1 MAIDAVAPDPSPPPG
16 RTPNPRP
23 AYEGQPYYTFDE
35 VMESISFWD
44 VVDIINPLQHIP
56 IINLLYRELTG
67 DEINGAAQIAGGGLY
82 GGIAGVGGA
91 IVTMVFEDIT
101 DGGVRQMARDI
112 MGLDDTPAAQMAA
125 RGGQVAASGG
135 GDGGGLIWAGAG
147 LPAPTPASVAG
158 LATPTAASAEVLAA
172 ARTMAPLAGPGG
184 AALASAGQA
193 GASLTTAL
201 DGTQS
206 AALAAFVAQQAGAGR
221 AAEGPPRNAPSLAAA
236 AGGSI
241 DAMAARSAP
250 APAVSASNDQQGQ
263 DMSDQSHHD
272 SDRNPGSDRADTP
285 RVFAREG
292 EAGGGADQTA
302 AVPPEIQQGRDALR
316 ARLAEARAA
325 SGADAAGA
333 TAAAALGSGTGG
345 DRPTGMTLAD
355 YRANPNRRA
364 ESLDTR
370 QLGGGGAPTGA
381 VAGVLPDAATMASL
395 LERNARVAEAA
406 DTRARLAADGAEL
419 SLTRTEGAFRAMP
432 VPPSAPDAVGAG
444 SSESGAS
451 GPVATQPWFSDR
463 VLAAMRQYDASR
475 RAEAL

>member
-1 MAIDAVAPDPSPPPG
+1 MAIDAVTPDASPPPG

-35 VMESISFWD
+35 VMESFSFWD
-44 VVDIINPLQHIP
+44 AVDIINPLQHIP
-56 IINLLYRELTG
+56 IVNLLYRELTG

-82 GGIAGVGGA
+82 GGLVGVGGA
-91 IVTMVFEDIT
+91 IVTMVFDEVT
-101 DGGVRQMARDI
+101 DGGARQMARDI
-112 MGLDDTPAAQMAA
+112 FGLDDSPAAQMAA
-125 RGGQVAASGG
+125 GGGQGS

-158 LATPTAASAEVLAA
+158 LAGPGATSAEALAA
-172 ARTMAPLAGPGG
+172 ARTMAPLAGPGS
-184 AALASAGQA
+184 AALASGDRA
-193 GASLTTAL
+193 GASLTTSL

-221 AAEGPPRNAPSLAAA
+221 AAEGPPRSAPPHASAA
-236 AGGSI
+236 AGTV
-241 DAMAARSAP
+241 DAIAARSAP

-263 DMSDQSHHD
+263 DMHDQSRHD
-272 SDRNPGSDRADTP
+272 SDRNPGSDLANTP
-285 RVFAREG
+285 REFGREG
-292 EAGGGADQTA
+292 GAGGGPDQTA
-302 AVPPEIQQGRDALR
+302 VVPPEIQQGRDALR

-325 SGADAAGA
+325 SGADGTSA
-333 TAAAALGSGTGG
+333 TAATAVAAGTGG
-345 DRPTGMTLAD
+345 DRPSGMTLAD

-364 ESLDTR
+364 ETHDAR
-370 QLGGGGAPTGA
+370 QSGAGGAPAGA
-381 VAGVLPDAATMASL
+381 VANLLPDAATMASL
-395 LERNARVAEAA
+395 MQRNARVAEAA
-406 DTRARLAADGAEL
+406 DSRARLAADGAER

-432 VPPSAPDAVGAG
+432 VPPSAPDSSGAG
-444 SSESGAS
+444 AA

>member
-82 GGIAGVGGA
+82 GGLVGIGGA
-91 IVTMVFEDIT
+91 IVTMAFDEIT
-101 DGGVRQMARDI
+101 DGGVRQLARDI
-112 MGLDDTPAAQMAA
+112 IGMDDNPAAQMAA
-125 RGGQVAASGG
+125 SGGQGVG
-135 GDGGGLIWAGAG
+135 GDGGGLVWAGAG
-147 LPAPTPASVAG
+147 LPAPTPASVAH
-158 LATPTAASAEVLAA
+158 LANPGAASAQALAA
-172 ARTMAPLAGPGG
+172 ARTMAPLTGADA
-184 AALASAGQA
+184 AALASGGRA
-193 GASLTTAL
+193 GASLTTSL

-206 AALAAFVAQQAGAGR
+206 AALAAFVAQQTGAGR
-221 AAEGPPRNAPSLAAA
+221 AAEGPARNAPSLATA
-236 AGGSI
+236 AGGSA

-263 DMSDQSHHD
+263 DMSDQSRHD
-272 SDRNPGSDRADTP
+272 SDRNPGSDLADTP
-285 RVFAREG
+285 RQFARQ
-292 EAGGGADQTA
+292 GGTDGGPDQTA
-302 AVPPEIQQGRDALR
+302 AIPPEIQQGRDALR

-325 SGADAAGA
+325 SGADGTGA
-333 TAAAALGSGTGG
+333 TAAAALGNGTGG

-364 ESLDTR
+364 ETPDAR
-370 QLGGGGAPTGA
+370 QLGAGGAPTGA

-406 DTRARLAADGAEL
+406 DSRARLAADGAEF

-432 VPPSAPDAVGAG
+432 VPPSASDAAGAG
-444 SSESGAS
+444 SSAAGAS

-463 VLAAMRQYDASR
+463 VLAAMRQYDAGR
-475 RAEAL
+475 RAEPL